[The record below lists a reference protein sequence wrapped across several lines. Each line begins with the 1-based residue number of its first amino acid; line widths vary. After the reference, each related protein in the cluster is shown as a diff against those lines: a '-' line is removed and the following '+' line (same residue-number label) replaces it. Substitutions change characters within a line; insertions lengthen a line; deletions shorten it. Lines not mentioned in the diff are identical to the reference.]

1 MLPRV
6 KGRLNF
12 TKDVILEQGHAVGA
26 GQEERRGRAEGEQTV
41 GKRTG

>member
-12 TKDVILEQGHAVGA
+12 TKDVILEQGHVVGA
-26 GQEERRGRAEGEQTV
+26 GQEERRGRKGNKQ
-41 GKRTG
+41 